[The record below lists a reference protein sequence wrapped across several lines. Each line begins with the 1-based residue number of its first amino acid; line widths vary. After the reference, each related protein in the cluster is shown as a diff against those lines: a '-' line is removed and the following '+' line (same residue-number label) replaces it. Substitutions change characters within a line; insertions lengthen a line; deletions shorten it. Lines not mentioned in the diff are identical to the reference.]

1 LYKVFGAKTERP
13 LEMAKAGHSRSDI
26 QKETSCLV
34 ALRDVNFSVMPGEIF
49 VVMGLSGSGKSTLIR
64 CINRLIE
71 PTCGM
76 VTLDGDD
83 ISIASSTRLR
93 EIRRHQISMV
103 FQNYGLLPHKSV
115 IENVEFGLTTRGEK
129 PDERRKRAVRCL
141 DLVGLGGWEQHR
153 PSALSGGMRQRVG
166 LARALATNPEILLM
180 DEPFSALDPLIRR
193 NLQDELLK
201 LQRQLGITIVFVTHD
216 FHEAV
221 RIGTRIAIMREGTV
235 VQTDTP
241 RAIVRDP
248 VDGYVAAFTR
258 DIDPGL
264 LLCAGDVVN
273 RAPPAGPPPAV
284 YVDEELSLAELYPM
298 FAQRSLVGVHD
309 RNGEGIGTIS
319 PADVVAHLARSRSVA
334 NISQFRQGVS
344 P

>member
-1 LYKVFGAKTERP
+1 
-13 LEMAKAGHSRSDI
+13 MAKAGHSRSDI

-71 PTCGM
+71 PTCGT

-83 ISIASSTRLR
+83 ISIASSSRLR

-129 PDERRKRAVRCL
+129 HDERRDRAVRCL
-141 DLVGLGGWEQHR
+141 DLVGLSGWAQHR

-221 RIGTRIAIMREGTV
+221 RIGTRIAIMRDGAV

-241 RAIVRDP
+241 RAILSDP

-258 DIDPGL
+258 DIDPSL
-264 LLCAGDVVN
+264 LLRAGDVAN
-273 RAPPAGPPPAV
+273 RTPLAGPPPAV
-284 YVDEELSLAELYPM
+284 YVGEELSLVDVYPM
-298 FAQRSLVGVHD
+298 LEQRGSIGVCN
-309 RNGEGIGTIS
+309 RNGEAIGTIS
-319 PADVVAHLARSRSVA
+319 PADVVTHLARSRPVTELGRSEQG
-334 NISQFRQGVS
+334 IS

>member
-1 LYKVFGAKTERP
+1 
-13 LEMAKAGHSRSDI
+13 MAKAGRSRVDI
-26 QKETSCLV
+26 QTETSCLV

-71 PTCGM
+71 PTCGT
-76 VTLDGDD
+76 VSLDGDD
-83 ISIASSTRLR
+83 ILKASSSRLR
-93 EIRRHQISMV
+93 QIRRHQVSMV
-103 FQNYGLLPHKSV
+103 FQSYGLLPHKSV
-115 IENVEFGLTTRGEK
+115 IENVEFGLATRGEGRS
-129 PDERRKRAVRCL
+129 ERRERAARCL
-141 DLVGLGGWEQHR
+141 ELVGLGGWAQHQ

-193 NLQDELLK
+193 NLQDELPR
-201 LQRQLGITIVFVTHD
+201 LQRQLGIAIVFVTHD

-221 RIGTRIAIMREGTV
+221 RLGTRIAIMRDGAV
-235 VQTDTP
+235 VQTGTP
-241 RAIVRDP
+241 RAIVSDP

-264 LLCAGDVVN
+264 LLRAGDVAN
-273 RAPPAGPPPAV
+273 RTPPGDALPATC
-284 YVDEELSLAELYPM
+284 VDEELSLVDLYPTLE
-298 FAQRSLVGVHD
+298 QRGSIGVRD
-309 RNGEGIGTIS
+309 RNGKAIGTIS
-319 PADVVAHLARSRSVA
+319 PADVVAHLARSRLA
-334 NISQFRQGVS
+334 TNIGRPKQDVS